1 MKSSS
6 GAHYIGLDHLRAL
19 ATFMVFTWHFTH
31 SIDGFPVPYDF
42 TPVLPPLAL
51 LDEGHTGVALIIT
64 LSG

>member
-1 MKSSS
+1 MKSCS

-19 ATFMVFTWHFTH
+19 AAFMVFTWHFTH
-31 SIDGFPVPYDF
+31 SINGFAVCYDF

-51 LDEGHTGVALIIT
+51 LDEGHTGVALFMT